1 MRAVIQR
8 VSEARVTVGGVT
20 VGEVEAGMLIL
31 VGVAS
36 GDSVSDVEALVSK
49 AASLRIF
56 EDDENKMNRSILDIG
71 GSILVV
77 SQFTLQ
83 ADIRRGRRPSFSAAA
98 TPGDAEPL
106 IEDLCRGF
114 RQLGI
119 TVAEGVF
126 GAHMDVALVN
136 NGPVTIV
143 LDTHEGQIV

>member
-20 VGEVEAGMLIL
+20 VGEVEAGMLVL

-83 ADIRRGRRPSFSAAA
+83 ADIRRGR
-98 TPGDAEPL
+98 
-106 IEDLCRGF
+106 
-114 RQLGI
+114 
-119 TVAEGVF
+119 
-126 GAHMDVALVN
+126 
-136 NGPVTIV
+136 
-143 LDTHEGQIV
+143 